1 MNRIPVISSNV
12 AEVGYD
18 PATMTLEVAFH
29 SGSVYQYFDVPELL
43 YQEML
48 HAESVGR
55 FLHEQIK
62 NSYRYAKI

>member
-1 MNRIPVISSNV
+1 MDRLPVVSSNV

-29 SGSVYQYFDVPELL
+29 SGSVYQYFDVPESL

>member
-1 MNRIPVISSNV
+1 MDRLPVVSSNV

-29 SGSVYQYFDVPELL
+29 SGSVYQYFDVPESL
-43 YQEML
+43 YHEML
-48 HAESVGR
+48 QAESVGR

>member
-1 MNRIPVISSNV
+1 MDRLPVVSSNV

-29 SGSVYQYFDVPELL
+29 SGSVYQYFDVPESL

-62 NSYRYAKI
+62 SSYRYAKI